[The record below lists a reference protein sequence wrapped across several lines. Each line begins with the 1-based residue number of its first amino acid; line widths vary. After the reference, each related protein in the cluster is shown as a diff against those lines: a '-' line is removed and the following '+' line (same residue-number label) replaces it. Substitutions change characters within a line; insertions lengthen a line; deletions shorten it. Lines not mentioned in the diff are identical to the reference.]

1 MEAHSEDGIVLT
13 EEEEGLRGAVLV
25 LSLQLGFE
33 ELLLQCPRISIGDTA
48 HIAVAIGLYILWK
61 REDTGARFVDHDILL
76 VVSRLQ
82 IFGEHSLQLGM
93 RRGMVR
99 EVREKGQLG
108 ANGKLRQQ
116 ALDILHRLVAG
127 VRTLIAQGID
137 DEEL

>member
-1 MEAHSEDGIVLT
+1 
-13 EEEEGLRGAVLV
+13 
-25 LSLQLGFE
+25 
-33 ELLLQCPRISIGDTA
+33 
-48 HIAVAIGLYILWK
+48 
-61 REDTGARFVDHDILL
+61 
-76 VVSRLQ
+76 
-82 IFGEHSLQLGM
+82 M

-116 ALDILHRLVAG
+116 VLNILHRLVAG